1 MRSLLFVLLFGL
13 SACADLPF
21 NPSPGPTT
29 GVSGGPPREEPQS
42 ETRSGSAEAVRELV
56 ASSRTSRA
64 SGDYAHALADIERAI
79 RIEPRNPYLWLEL
92 GEIHLSRDDLKQAAA
107 TARKALS
114 VAGADHA
121 AKAAAEEL
129 LERASRRHDAPTT
142 ARKIE
147 LIRRKA

>member
-21 NPSPGPTT
+21 VPSPDPTT
-29 GVSGGPPREEPQS
+29 AGSGSTSREEAES
-42 ETRSGSAEAVRELV
+42 ATRSGSAEAVRELV

-92 GEIHLSRDDLKQAAA
+92 GETHLSRDDRQQAAA
-107 TARKALS
+107 TAKKAMS
-114 VAGADHA
+114 VAGVDGA
-121 AKAAAEEL
+121 AMAAAEDL
-129 LERASRRHDAPTT
+129 LERASR
-142 ARKIE
+142 
-147 LIRRKA
+147 